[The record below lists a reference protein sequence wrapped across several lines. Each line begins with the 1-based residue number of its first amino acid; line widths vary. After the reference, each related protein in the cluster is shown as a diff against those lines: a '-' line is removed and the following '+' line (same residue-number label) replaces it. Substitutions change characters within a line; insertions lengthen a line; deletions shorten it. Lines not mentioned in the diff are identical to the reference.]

1 MRKTIFIILS
11 IQIIAY
17 WFAFDFLRWIEFDT
31 PSYISGARYLF
42 DIEGGAN
49 IQSRISKPLVLLFPG
64 LIEKTLNIHPNYIFI
79 LQNIIAFYACGFLI
93 YSIIKHIYKEKTI
106 ALSAMI
112 MFTTCQV
119 FAVFSLFIISDVI
132 AWFFILLLIYMTLI
146 NSNKKN
152 NLTQALLIGII
163 ACIGVFSK
171 ENAIAGL
178 VFFIFFIL
186 FSNKKLINKITLI
199 TTALLSFLIL
209 FICGLLIMEKTLG
222 TSIISRISDTR
233 KYYDMVYYKFSDIGQ
248 FYRIFDVFWLIFI
261 ISLPQI
267 FKQIYYHKNQIILAS
282 LSTLIVTI
290 LLLPIHPFVSDRI
303 FFTIVPFLI
312 ILSGYGLI
320 KVFTKTHLIVVIGGV
335 LNVIVAWIIY
345 SYNMK
350 NLLYISLIIY
360 IAIITIHLL
369 FSRKKSRQKTT
380 VL

>member
-1 MRKTIFIILS
+1 MKKTIFIILS
-11 IQIIAY
+11 IQIIVY

-42 DIEGGAN
+42 NIEGGAD
-49 IQSRISKPLVLLFPG
+49 IQSRISKPLVLFLPG

-93 YSIIKHIYKEKTI
+93 YSIMKHIYKEETI

-132 AWFFILLLIYMTLI
+132 AWFFILLLIYMTLT
-146 NSNKKN
+146 NSNTN
-152 NLTQALLIGII
+152 SLRQAFLIAII

-178 VFFIFFIL
+178 VFFMFFIL

-209 FICGLLIMEKTLG
+209 FICGLLIMENTLG
-222 TSIISRISDTR
+222 TSIISRIADTR
-233 KYYDMVYYKFSDIGQ
+233 EYYDRVYYRLSDISQ
-248 FYRIFDVFWLIFI
+248 FYRVFDVFWLIFI

-303 FFTIVPFLI
+303 FFTIVPFLV
-312 ILSGYGLI
+312 ILSGDGLI
-320 KVFTKTHLIVVIGGV
+320 KVFTKTHLIIGIGGV
-335 LNVIVAWIIY
+335 LNIIVAWIIY

-350 NLLYISLIIY
+350 NLLYVSLIIY
-360 IAIITIHLL
+360 FVIITIHLL
-369 FSRKKSRQKTT
+369 FLRKKSRQKTT
-380 VL
+380 IL

>member
-1 MRKTIFIILS
+1 MKKTIFIILS
-11 IQIIAY
+11 IQIIVY

-42 DIEGGAN
+42 NIEGGAD
-49 IQSRISKPLVLLFPG
+49 IQSRISKPLVLFLPG

-79 LQNIIAFYACGFLI
+79 LQNTIAFYACGFLI
-93 YSIIKHIYKEKTI
+93 YSIMKHIYKEETI

-119 FAVFSLFIISDVI
+119 FAIFSLFIISDVI
-132 AWFFILLLIYMTLI
+132 AWFFMLLLIYMTLT
-146 NSNKKN
+146 NSNTN
-152 NLTQALLIGII
+152 SLRQAFLIAII

-178 VFFIFFIL
+178 VFFMFFIL

-209 FICGLLIMEKTLG
+209 FICGLLIMENTLD
-222 TSIISRISDTR
+222 TSIISRIADTR
-233 KYYDMVYYKFSDIGQ
+233 EYYDRVYYRLSDISQ
-248 FYRIFDVFWLIFI
+248 FYRVFDVFWLIFI

-267 FKQIYYHKNQIILAS
+267 FKHIYYHKNQIILAS

-303 FFTIVPFLI
+303 FFTIVPFLV
-312 ILSGYGLI
+312 ILSGDGLI
-320 KVFTKTHLIVVIGGV
+320 KVFTKTHLIIGIGGV
-335 LNVIVAWIIY
+335 LNIIVAWIIY

-350 NLLYISLIIY
+350 NLLYVSLIIY
-360 IAIITIHLL
+360 FVIITIHLL
-369 FSRKKSRQKTT
+369 FLRKKSRQKTT
-380 VL
+380 IL

>member
-1 MRKTIFIILS
+1 MKKTIFIILS
-11 IQIIAY
+11 IQIIVY

-42 DIEGGAN
+42 NIEGGAD
-49 IQSRISKPLVLLFPG
+49 IQSRISKPLVLFLPG

-93 YSIIKHIYKEKTI
+93 YSIMKHIYKKETI

-132 AWFFILLLIYMTLI
+132 AWFFILLLIYMTLT
-146 NSNKKN
+146 NSNTN
-152 NLTQALLIGII
+152 SLRQAFLIAII

-178 VFFIFFIL
+178 VFFMFFIL

-209 FICGLLIMEKTLG
+209 FICGLLIMENTLG
-222 TSIISRISDTR
+222 TSIISRITDTR
-233 KYYDMVYYKFSDIGQ
+233 EYYDRLYYRLSDISQ
-248 FYRIFDVFWLIFI
+248 FYRVFDVFWLIFI

-303 FFTIVPFLI
+303 FFTIVPFLV
-312 ILSGYGLI
+312 ILSGDGLI
-320 KVFTKTHLIVVIGGV
+320 KVFTKTHLIIGIGGV
-335 LNVIVAWIIY
+335 LNIIVAWIIY

-350 NLLYISLIIY
+350 NLLYVSLIIY
-360 IAIITIHLL
+360 FVIITIHLL
-369 FSRKKSRQKTT
+369 FLRKKSRQKTT
-380 VL
+380 IL